1 MWGVFFV
8 FSVVVDVDKNRIM
21 LRKGYVFEWDW

>member
-8 FSVVVDVDKNRIM
+8 FGVVVDVDKNRIM